1 MFKIMKSCFVV
12 INTTFIIDVFYLCLM
27 NSNEESQD
35 GVRDKDV
42 IDVNDDKEDTLE
54 VAKYIFNIKIL
65 SFSMQSV
72 KTTFNLKLLYKLS
85 SRLKVYLCH
94 CKLK

>member
-1 MFKIMKSCFVV
+1 M
-12 INTTFIIDVFYLCLM
+12 FYLWGCQTLLVM

-42 IDVNDDKEDTLE
+42 IDVNDAEEDTLE
-54 VAKYIFNIKIL
+54 LAKYIFNIKIL

-72 KTTFNLKLLYKLS
+72 NT
-85 SRLKVYLCH
+85 VYAR
-94 CKLK
+94 